1 MVGSRIDQI
10 GGTRPTRILFA
21 FAGGSGH
28 FVPLV
33 PLAQAAATDGHVVA
47 FTGRPWMIPR
57 VEELGFQAFSAGS
70 DAGLTPVI
78 RPLLEID
85 RERELGDLRDGFV
98 RRIARER
105 AADLLGL
112 VMRWQP
118 DVIVWEETDFG
129 AAVIAE
135 RLDLRHAKLLVSA
148 AGSFVRADQLRD
160 ALDAV
165 RIEHGLGPDPH
176 AEMLD
181 RYLVLSPFPPS
192 LRDPRFPLPS
202 TAWGVRLVE
211 PTLAAGSVRPLW
223 ADGFD
228 ERPIVYFTL
237 GTVFNVE
244 SGDLFT
250 RVIAGLRDLPLNFL
264 VTVGRDVDPA
274 ELGPQPANV
283 HVERYVAQASVLPYA
298 DLVVSHGG
306 SGSVVGA
313 LAHGLPMVLIP
324 MGADQ
329 PWNAERAAAV
339 GVARV
344 LDPVSATPAEVADA
358 VNGVLANPGHRQAA
372 ERLRDEMA
380 ALRGPQTAISL
391 LERLVATRQ
400 PILAET
406 HRPR

>member
-1 MVGSRIDQI
+1 VSEWPNRRDP
-10 GGTRPTRILFA
+10 PTRILFT

-28 FVPLV
+28 FEPLV
-33 PLAQAAATDGHVVA
+33 PLARAAAKDGHVIA
-47 FTGRPWMIPR
+47 FTGRPWMVPR

-70 DAGLTPVI
+70 DDGLTPVR
-78 RPLLEID
+78 RPLLVID
-85 RERELGDLRDGFV
+85 RERELEDLRDGFV

-112 VMRWQP
+112 VARWQP

-135 RLDLRHAKLLVSA
+135 RLDVRHAKLLVSA
-148 AGSFVRADQLRD
+148 AGSFVRADQLREE
-160 ALDAV
+160 LDAV
-165 RIEHGLGPDPH
+165 RIEYGLGPDPH
-176 AEMLD
+176 AEMLG

-202 TAWGVRLVE
+202 TAWGLRLFA
-211 PTLAAGSVRPLW
+211 PTPAAKSARPPWAAGF
-223 ADGFD
+223 DG
-228 ERPIVYFTL
+228 RPIVYFTL

-250 RVIAGLRDLPLNFL
+250 RVIAGLRDLPLNVL
-264 VTVGRDVDPA
+264 VTVGRDIDPG

-283 HVERYVAQASVLPYA
+283 HVERHVSQASVLPYA
-298 DLVVSHGG
+298 DLVVSDGG
-306 SGSVVGA
+306 SGSLVGA

-329 PWNAERAAAV
+329 PWNAERAATI

-344 LDPVSATPAEVADA
+344 LNAVSATPVEVAEA
-358 VNGVLANPGHRQAA
+358 VSRVLANPGYRHAA
-372 ERLRDEMA
+372 GRLRDEMA
-380 ALRGPQTAISL
+380 ALRGPKTAISM

-400 PILAET
+400 PILADT
-406 HRPR
+406 HLPQ

>member
-1 MVGSRIDQI
+1 MV
-10 GGTRPTRILFA
+10 
-21 FAGGSGH
+21 
-28 FVPLV
+28 
-33 PLAQAAATDGHVVA
+33 
-47 FTGRPWMIPR
+47 PR
-57 VEELGFQAFSAGS
+57 VEEFGFHAFPAGS
-70 DAGLTPVI
+70 DAGLTPVR

-105 AADLLGL
+105 AADLLG
-112 VMRWQP
+112 VVVGWQP

-135 RLDLRHAKLLVSA
+135 RLDVPHAKLVVSA

-160 ALDAV
+160 GLDAV
-165 RIEHGLGPDPH
+165 RIEHGLGPDPRS
-176 AEMLD
+176 EMLA

-202 TAWGVRLVE
+202 TSWGVRLFA
-211 PTLAAGSVRPLW
+211 PTLPAESDRPLW

-250 RVIAGLRDLPLNFL
+250 RVIAGLRDLPLNIL
-264 VTVGRDVDPA
+264 VTVGRDIDPA
-274 ELGPQPANV
+274 ELGPQPTNV
-283 HVERYVAQASVLPYA
+283 HVERHVAQASVLPYA

-306 SGSVVGA
+306 SGSLVGT

-358 VNGVLANPGHRQAA
+358 VRRVLANPGHRQAA

-380 ALRGPQTAISL
+380 ALPGPEMAISL

>member
-1 MVGSRIDQI
+1 M
-10 GGTRPTRILFA
+10 LFA

-28 FVPLV
+28 FEPLV
-33 PLAQAAATDGHVVA
+33 PLARAAATNGHVIA
-47 FTGRPWMIPR
+47 FTGRPRMVPR
-57 VEELGFQAFSAGS
+57 VEELGFQAFAAGS
-70 DAGLTPVI
+70 DAGLTPVR

-105 AADLLGL
+105 AADLLRL
-112 VMRWQP
+112 VVRWQP
-118 DVIVWEETDFG
+118 HVIVWEETDFG

-135 RLDLRHAKLLVSA
+135 RLEVPHAKLLVSA
-148 AGSFVRADQLRD
+148 AGSFVRADQLRE

-165 RIEHGLGPDPH
+165 RIEYGLGPDPH
-176 AEMLD
+176 AEMLE

-202 TAWGVRLVE
+202 TAWSVRLFA
-211 PTLAAGSVRPLW
+211 PSLAAKSARPAW
-223 ADGFD
+223 AASFD

-250 RVIAGLRDLPLNFL
+250 RVIAGLRDLPLNIL
-264 VTVGRDVDPA
+264 VTVGRDIDPA

-283 HVERYVAQASVLPYA
+283 HVERHVAQASVLPYA

-306 SGSVVGA
+306 SGSLIGA

-324 MGADQ
+324 IGADQ

-344 LDPVSATPAEVADA
+344 LDPVSATPAEIAEA
-358 VNGVLANPGHRQAA
+358 VTRMLANPGYRQAA

-380 ALRGPQTAISL
+380 ALRGPETAISL

-400 PILAET
+400 PILAAT
-406 HRPR
+406 HGPQ